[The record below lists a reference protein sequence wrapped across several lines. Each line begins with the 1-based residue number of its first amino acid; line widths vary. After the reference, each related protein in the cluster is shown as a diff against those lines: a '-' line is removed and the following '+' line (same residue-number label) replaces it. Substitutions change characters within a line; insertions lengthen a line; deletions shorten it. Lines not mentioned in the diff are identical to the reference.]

1 MSAELSERAVS
12 GRALPARE
20 SSEKASELPT
30 SERTYGDTNQLL
42 NLTPAQRVANPP
54 VAANAPDDEH
64 EAYMRPA
71 PRLSATEMTATEPGL
86 QSATASVH
94 SMRSQYGLTGSQSIE
109 IPRGGLYTH
118 MDCREMSEATV
129 RSDMEGDWETTG
141 SESQVQL
148 LHDHARPSQDSYAN
162 TSTYEEANRLSAM
175 SDNFAPD
182 PQSSRPYR
190 AAPRTNTD
198 AEDVEK
204 AKVAM
209 SQMYKE
215 KVLEQDT
222 RANYSRDVLPRSG
235 SAYTTDFQVFQ
246 ESHGR
251 RTSAQA
257 RARNND
263 IELEEIRKRN
273 PSAVRLAADQ
283 LYTENIAPP
292 EEPRRVPRAVTP
304 MERLSAVRGVFS
316 PRHKLV
322 LANQR
327 IMNDAIAE
335 EMESSMSDRNLLART
350 PTLENLDTR
359 LEFSESVNT
368 FRTFRDIG
376 RTPTPSDNHSRS
388 GLDLGERPATPMFP
402 ATVYSPIENRGN
414 LAPFAPE
421 PRANERA
428 KGPQKPARRA
438 AMSSQ
443 TSLRALI
450 TSGSPTS
457 NIQGA
462 FTDQEMVE
470 ASRRWDPFPRREP
483 YNQRFHGRN
492 ASARYPEFVS
502 SPTHRSNPQDRMLVK
517 PDEALDARM
526 VVQQDRFSRYYLMRM
541 LVCPPMC
548 LLYYWGHYDY
558 LIAKKTDGRIK
569 VMSPSTK
576 EDALAWAVLLS
587 IVYVFIIVGV
597 VTAVMVSRRR

>member
-1 MSAELSERAVS
+1 V
-12 GRALPARE
+12 
-20 SSEKASELPT
+20 SSEKTSELPT

-42 NLTPAQRVANPP
+42 NLTPAQRVADPP
-54 VAANAPDDEH
+54 SAANMPHDEH

-94 SMRSQYGLTGSQSIE
+94 SMRSQYGLPGSRSIE
-109 IPRGGLYTH
+109 IPRGGLYMH

-129 RSDMEGDWETTG
+129 RTETEGDWETTR

-148 LHDHARPSQDSYAN
+148 LDGHARPSQESYAN
-162 TSTYEEANRLSAM
+162 TSTYGESHCLSAI
-175 SDNFAPD
+175 SDNLAADLQF
-182 PQSSRPYR
+182 SRPWR

-198 AEDVEK
+198 ADDVEK

-209 SQMYKE
+209 SQMYKD

-222 RANYSRDVLPRSG
+222 RANYSGDALHRSG
-235 SAYTTDFQVFQ
+235 SAYATDFQVFQ
-246 ESHGR
+246 EEHGR
-251 RTSAQA
+251 RASAQT

-263 IELEEIRKRN
+263 IELEEIRRRN

-283 LYTENIAPP
+283 LYTENTSPP
-292 EEPRRVPRAVTP
+292 EQPRRVPRAVTP
-304 MERLSAVRGVFS
+304 MERLSAVSGVFS
-316 PRHKLV
+316 PRHRLV

-335 EMESSMSDRNLLART
+335 DMESSESSRNLLART
-350 PTLENLDTR
+350 PTVDDHDTR

-388 GLDLGERPATPMFP
+388 GLDLGERPVTPIFP

-414 LAPFAPE
+414 LPLFAPE
-421 PRANERA
+421 PQAHERVR
-428 KGPQKPARRA
+428 GQPRHARRA

-462 FTDQEMVE
+462 FTDREMAE
-470 ASRRWDPFPRREP
+470 ASNRWDPFPRRENYNRP
-483 YNQRFHGRN
+483 YHGRN
-492 ASARYPEFVS
+492 ASVRYPEFVS
-502 SPTHRSNPQDRMLVK
+502 SPAQRSNPQSRMLVK
-517 PDEALDARM
+517 PSEALDSDMLVLQTRVSKM
-526 VVQQDRFSRYYLMRM
+526 YLRRM
-541 LVCPPMC
+541 LACPPLC
-548 LLYYWGHYDY
+548 LAYYWGYCDY
-558 LIAKKTDGRIK
+558 LIAKHTDGRIK
-569 VMSPSTK
+569 VMDPSRK
-576 EDALAWAVLLS
+576 EDALTWAFMVS
-587 IVYVFIIVGV
+587 IVYVLIIIGI
-597 VTAVMVSRRR
+597 VTAVMITRRR

>member
-1 MSAELSERAVS
+1 MSAEFSERAV
-12 GRALPARE
+12 
-20 SSEKASELPT
+20 SEKASELPT

-42 NLTPAQRVANPP
+42 NLTPAQRVANAP
-54 VAANAPDDEH
+54 AAASAPEDEH

-71 PRLSATEMTATEPGL
+71 PRLSATKMTVTEPGL

-94 SMRSQYGLTGSQSIE
+94 SVRSQYGLPGSESVE

-129 RSDMEGDWETTG
+129 RSDMEGDWETTR

-148 LHDHARPSQDSYAN
+148 LHGHPRPSQDSYAD
-162 TSTYEEANRLSAM
+162 TSTYGEENRLSAM
-175 SDNFAPD
+175 SDNLPAD

-190 AAPRTNTD
+190 AAPWTNTD

-204 AKVAM
+204 ARVVM
-209 SQMYKE
+209 SQMYKS
-215 KVLEQDT
+215 KVLKQDT
-222 RANYSRDVLPRSG
+222 RANYNGDVLPRSG
-235 SAYTTDFQVFQ
+235 SAHTTDFQVFQ

-251 RTSAQA
+251 RTSAQT

-283 LYTENIAPP
+283 LYTENITPQ
-292 EEPRRVPRAVTP
+292 ELPRRVPRSVTP

-316 PRHKLV
+316 PRHRLV

-335 EMESSMSDRNLLART
+335 EMESRQSNRNLLART
-350 PTLENLDTR
+350 PTLDDLSTR

-376 RTPTPSDNHSRS
+376 RTPTPSDNRSRS
-388 GLDLGERPATPMFP
+388 GLDLGERPVTPMFP
-402 ATVYSPIENRGN
+402 ATVYSPIAGHGN
-414 LAPFAPE
+414 LSPFAPE
-421 PRANERA
+421 PRAHERVRA
-428 KGPQKPARRA
+428 QPRHVRRA

-462 FTDQEMVE
+462 FTDREMAE
-470 ASRRWDPFPRREP
+470 ASRRWDPFPRRKT

-502 SPTHRSNPQDRMLVK
+502 SPVHRSNAQGRMLVR
-517 PDEALDARM
+517 PSEALDPRM
-526 VVQQDRFSRYYLMRM
+526 QIQQERFSQMYLMRM
-541 LVCPPMC
+541 LACPPMC
-548 LLYYWGHYDY
+548 MLYYWGHFDY
-558 LIAKKTDGRIK
+558 MIAKKTDGRIK
-569 VMSPSTK
+569 MMSPSK
-576 EDALAWAVLLS
+576 KDDALSWAVLVS
-587 IVYVFIIVGV
+587 IVYAFIIVGI
-597 VTAVMVSRRR
+597 VTAVKLTGR